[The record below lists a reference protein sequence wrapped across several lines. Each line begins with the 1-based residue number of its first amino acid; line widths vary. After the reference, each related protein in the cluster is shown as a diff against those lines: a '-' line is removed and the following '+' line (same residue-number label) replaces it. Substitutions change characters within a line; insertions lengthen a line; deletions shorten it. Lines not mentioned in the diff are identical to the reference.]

1 MTHRMTTF
9 IPMGLLLTMGLAM
22 APLHAENKKG
32 ATEYGFPTVP
42 LSQLPEPLR
51 NNHMK
56 AKPDMTDRSR
66 CAAAFDSSSE
76 FDKMTLQCSIYVRMA
91 AEGARRAMAHCEE
104 KRLSQHIHGPCRI
117 VVE

>member
-9 IPMGLLLTMGLAM
+9 IPMGLLLTMGLAI
-22 APLHAENKKG
+22 APLHAEIKN
-32 ATEYGFPTVP
+32 AASEYGFPTVP

-51 NNHMK
+51 NNYMQS
-56 AKPDMTDRSR
+56 KPDMTDRSR

-104 KRLSQHIHGPCRI
+104 KRQSQHIRGPCRI

>member
-1 MTHRMTTF
+1 MNPTMKSLVL
-9 IPMGLLLTMGLAM
+9 IVAMGLSLPQAG
-22 APLHAENKKG
+22 AETSKG
-32 ATEYGFPTVP
+32 STQYGFPTVP
-42 LSQLPEPLR
+42 LSQLPERLR
-51 NNHMK
+51 NNYMQ

-76 FDKMTLQCSIYVRMA
+76 FDKMTLQCSIYIRMA